1 MMQRIAFDCVFTL
14 SKSDF
19 KTATMK
25 LFSISIAIFT
35 LAFSTSLSAQ
45 TPCVDGM
52 AGGYPCENIDLLSF
66 MPGSALGGGDMND
79 VWGWTDPIYGTEYVL
94 LGRTSGTSFVDI
106 SNPVN
111 PVYLGNLPAS
121 GSNSAWRDI
130 KVDGDFAYIVSE
142 ASGHGMQIFDL
153 TKLRDVTSPPVTFSE
168 DAHYSGW
175 GNAHNIVI
183 NEDTHRAYGVGT
195 NTSSGGLHIVDI
207 SNPLNPTIMG
217 DFASDGYTHDA
228 QVVVYNGPD
237 SNYSG
242 KEIAF
247 ACNENTVTIVD
258 VTDPG
263 DAVQLGSG
271 TYNSNYTHQGWLT
284 EDHKYFLSNDELDE
298 YYNGVNTTTFIW
310 DVQDLN
316 APFLLGTYVAET
328 AAIDHNLYIK
338 DNLCYQS
345 NYRAGLRITSLD
357 DVANGN
363 LTEVGF
369 FDVYPA
375 SNSAAFNGT
384 WSNFPY
390 FASGV
395 VAVSHIEDGLFLLQP
410 NISNFHL
417 TVDNDF
423 VCFNESVTFT
433 LSSNDL
439 GLYDSIEFGGNM
451 PGTSTT
457 STNAD
462 GSMSILF
469 SDLPQGALQAF
480 NLTVNA
486 YLNGTIVESAS
497 VEVTIYD
504 CINEVFGCTDFM
516 ALNFNS
522 SATID
527 DGSCEFPCLDI
538 TFTLLTDNYPGET
551 TWDITDA
558 DGVIVLS
565 GGPYSENQTEF
576 VVTSCLEY
584 GCYALNVHDTYGDGM
599 SWNGVDGYYLLIET
613 ASEIVLAEIISGSN
627 FGTEATHPFCL
638 EGDTTTCLGDLN
650 SDGVITV
657 ADILLVLSDFGCTS
671 NCSADIDND
680 GAVTV
685 ADVLAL
691 LSLFGQAC

>member
-1 MMQRIAFDCVFTL
+1 
-14 SKSDF
+14 
-19 KTATMK
+19 
-25 LFSISIAIFT
+25 
-35 LAFSTSLSAQ
+35 
-45 TPCVDGM
+45 
-52 AGGYPCENIDLLSF
+52 
-66 MPGSALGGGDMND
+66 
-79 VWGWTDPIYGTEYVL
+79 
-94 LGRTSGTSFVDI
+94 
-106 SNPVN
+106 
-111 PVYLGNLPAS
+111 
-121 GSNSAWRDI
+121 
-130 KVDGDFAYIVSE
+130 
-142 ASGHGMQIFDL
+142 
-153 TKLRDVTSPPVTFSE
+153 
-168 DAHYSGW
+168 
-175 GNAHNIVI
+175 
-183 NEDTHRAYGVGT
+183 
-195 NTSSGGLHIVDI
+195 
-207 SNPLNPTIMG
+207 
-217 DFASDGYTHDA
+217 
-228 QVVVYNGPD
+228 
-237 SNYSG
+237 
-242 KEIAF
+242 
-247 ACNENTVTIVD
+247 
-258 VTDPG
+258 
-263 DAVQLGSG
+263 
-271 TYNSNYTHQGWLT
+271 
-284 EDHKYFLSNDELDE
+284 
-298 YYNGVNTTTFIW
+298 
-310 DVQDLN
+310 
-316 APFLLGTYVAET
+316 
-328 AAIDHNLYIK
+328 
-338 DNLCYQS
+338 
-345 NYRAGLRITSLD
+345 
-357 DVANGN
+357 
-363 LTEVGF
+363 
-369 FDVYPA
+369 
-375 SNSAAFNGT
+375 
-384 WSNFPY
+384 
-390 FASGV
+390 
-395 VAVSHIEDGLFLLQP
+395 
-410 NISNFHL
+410 
-417 TVDNDF
+417 
-423 VCFNESVTFT
+423 
-433 LSSNDL
+433 
-439 GLYDSIEFGGNM
+439 M

-565 GGPYSENQTEF
+565 GGPYSENQTEY